1 MALESY
7 GVDASYWFRK
17 FLVILY
23 DLRAAF
29 KNDVHYFIVRAAN
42 VFYCCFQTI
51 NQNDPNKILLERY
64 ERGATHLYRIV
75 LPNPYGLKPILEV

>member
-29 KNDVHYFIVRAAN
+29 KNGVHCFIVRAAN
-42 VFYCCFQTI
+42 VLYCCFQTI
-51 NQNDPNKILLERY
+51 NRNDPNKILLKRY
-64 ERGATHLYRIV
+64 ERSATFIV
-75 LPNPYGLKPILEV
+75 ALLNCLL